1 MVRVRCRVSVKDEV
15 RFRFTCILWVTV
27 KIRAWSQEAPGTIP
41 PVGPLSPYKAE
52 WRGLRRVP
60 VRLSFG
66 CQCHSSVRP
75 QEVPCGA
82 PSGLWK

>member
-66 CQCHSSVRP
+66 FQCQSLVRP
-75 QEVPCGA
+75 QEVSCGS